1 MTHVQPP
8 FTESE
13 LETLGHALDDAATH
27 AELPALFRESGL
39 VELGQQVRPAK
50 WLRIKATL
58 ANAQRES
65 GSGNPT
71 LRFITVAL
79 RPARFV
85 KDQARFEQ
93 LREAVNLHLAFVG
106 LQLRP
111 DGKFHRVAVV
121 TTIDQARARA
131 GRLRLLL
138 EQRQVHPDVLSFCRP
153 ELTQENYF
161 HAVLEATKSISG
173 KLRDKSGL
181 TGDAGQLAQAALGGN
196 PPRVAFNS
204 LRTEIEQSEQ
214 RGLCN
219 LFVGVFGTFRNP
231 VAHGAKVSWLIS
243 EQDALDLLT
252 MVSFLHRRLDQA
264 VRIGT

>member
-1 MTHVQPP
+1 MSQAQPP

-13 LETLGHALDDAATH
+13 LEVLGHALDDIASH
-27 AELPALFRESGL
+27 AELPALFNDSGL
-39 VELGQQVRPAK
+39 VEPDREKRFAK

-58 ANAQRES
+58 ANAQRVS
-65 GSGNPT
+65 GSANPA
-71 LRFITVAL
+71 LRFIMVAL

-85 KDQARFEQ
+85 TDQTKFER
-93 LREAVNLHLAFVG
+93 LREAVNLNLAFVG
-106 LQLRP
+106 LQFRA

-131 GRLRLLL
+131 GHLRLLL
-138 EQRQVHPDVLSFCRP
+138 EQRKVHPDVLSFCRP

-161 HAVLEATKSISG
+161 HAVLEATKSVSA
-173 KLRDKSGL
+173 KLREKSGL
-181 TGDAGQLAQAALGGN
+181 TSDAGQLAQAALGGN

-204 LRTEIEQSEQ
+204 LRTETEQSEQ

-231 VAHGAKVSWLIS
+231 TAHGAKISWNMP
-243 EQDALDLLT
+243 EEDALDLLT
-252 MVSFLHRRLDQA
+252 MVSFLDRRLDQA